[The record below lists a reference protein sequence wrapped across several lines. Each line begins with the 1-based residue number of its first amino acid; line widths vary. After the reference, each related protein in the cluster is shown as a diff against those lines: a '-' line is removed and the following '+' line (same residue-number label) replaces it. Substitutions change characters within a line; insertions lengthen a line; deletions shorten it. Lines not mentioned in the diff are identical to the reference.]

1 MQFYNLTFRVD
12 QVKST
17 ESYDRG
23 GETRSLTKSRS
34 RLRVELVLPP
44 HYELNDIVKE
54 NVHINVSL
62 NYYYDFQYE
71 CLRERW

>member
-1 MQFYNLTFRVD
+1 MD
-12 QVKST
+12 HVKSI
-17 ESYDRG
+17 ESYGRG

-34 RLRVELVLPP
+34 RLRVELVLLLP